1 MPLCSSARTWSRR
14 VGRLSSPCWTCGR
27 PCRPNGF
34 RTTAQEAG
42 VRQKPTNC
50 WRGMGGHG
58 EPSET
63 SSCRPSR
70 VRFRR
75 HWGGRVPEC
84 TDIMTN
90 NREVRILADANGIA
104 QTAAAEFLEAARE
117 AVREKDSFCVALA
130 GGSTP
135 KALYGL
141 LTNNPLLQAK
151 VPWSKIQFFVGDER
165 HVPPDDP
172 ESNFRMAT
180 EAMLAKAPID
190 PKQVHR
196 IKSEKPNAS
205 EAAQEY
211 EQELRESFKLK
222 PDELPRFDLVLLG
235 MGPEGHTASLFPG
248 TKALREQRRLV
259 VSNWVGKLYT
269 DRITLTPPVLNN
281 ATRIIFMAH
290 GAEKAPA
297 LKAVLEGPYEP
308 DQLPAQMIQPKEGK
322 VLWLVDPSAAS
333 MLVSQAKGAVLAET
347 KATS

>member
-1 MPLCSSARTWSRR
+1 M
-14 VGRLSSPCWTCGR
+14 
-27 PCRPNGF
+27 
-34 RTTAQEAG
+34 TT
-42 VRQKPTNC
+42 
-50 WRGMGGHG
+50 
-58 EPSET
+58 
-63 SSCRPSR
+63 
-70 VRFRR
+70 
-75 HWGGRVPEC
+75 
-84 TDIMTN
+84 
-90 NREVRILADANGIA
+90 NREVRILADANAIA
-104 QTAAAEFLEAARE
+104 QTAAAEFLDTALD
-117 AVREKDSFCVALA
+117 AVRQEGSFSVALA

-135 KALYGL
+135 RDLYGL
-141 LTNNPLLQAK
+141 LSNNPLQAK
-151 VPWSKIQFFVGDER
+151 VPWGKIQFFFGDER
-165 HVPPDDP
+165 HVPPDDR

-180 EAMLAKAPID
+180 EAILAKAPID

-222 PDELPRFDLVLLG
+222 PDQLPRFDLVLLG

-281 ATRIIFMAH
+281 AARIIFMAH

-308 DQLPAQMIQPKEGK
+308 EQLPAQMINPSKGR
-322 VLWLVDPSAAS
+322 VVWLVDPSAAS
-333 MLVSQAKGAVLAET
+333 MLAPQAKRAV
-347 KATS
+347 